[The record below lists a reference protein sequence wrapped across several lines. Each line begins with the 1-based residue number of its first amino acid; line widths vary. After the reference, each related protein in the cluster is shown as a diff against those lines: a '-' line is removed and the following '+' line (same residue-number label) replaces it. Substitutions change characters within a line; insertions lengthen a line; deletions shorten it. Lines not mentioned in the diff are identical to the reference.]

1 MRASPAAHVW
11 PGVCSAVTRRH
22 RIAALCLTVPAIA
35 SGCGS
40 SSDADSASTA
50 AAKPADGTITVN
62 LTEYKITATPDT
74 APAGRVMFDVANAGA
89 IPHEFVV
96 LKTDTPADKLLTGNR
111 ADESGSVGELSE
123 KVLTVGAKKD
133 LTLDLKRGHYA
144 LICNLPGHYQ
154 GGMHLDFTVK

>member
-1 MRASPAAHVW
+1 M
-11 PGVCSAVTRRH
+11 TRRH

-40 SSDADSASTA
+40 SSDADPPATAS

-62 LTEYKITATPDT
+62 LTEYKITAAPDR
-74 APAGRVMFDVANAGA
+74 AAAGPVTFDVVNAGA

-96 LKTDTPADKLLTGNR
+96 LKTAKPAAKLLKGVR
-111 ADESGSVGELSE
+111 ADETGKVGELSE

-133 LTLDLKRGHYA
+133 LTLDLKAGHYA
-144 LICNLPGHYQ
+144 LICNLPGHYE